1 MRLRSSP
8 PLSPASFFP
17 LGCFT
22 PRIGSPLLSP
32 FPSPR
37 RPSATATPSPSSAPE
52 PSIRLF
58 ARNRFHVFG
67 PLLHLYKRARTTNIG
82 HCVRDVMDVSPY
94 GACPR
99 PSSSSLV
106 FLVLALGFIVAHL
119 SVDSAD
125 LRRSPNSTGFL
136 PGFPYITIDCNN
148 EARDAR
154 LLLSTI
160 V

>member
-8 PLSPASFFP
+8 SPLPRLLSPP
-17 LGCFT
+17 LDCFT
-22 PRIGSPLLSP
+22 PRIGSPLLSTLSP
-32 FPSPR
+32 PLLVPR
-37 RPSATATPSPSSAPE
+37 RLSATATPSPSSAPE

-82 HCVRDVMDVSPY
+82 HCARDVMDASRPMGPVLRPY
-94 GACPR
+94 P
-99 PSSSSLV
+99 SSLV
-106 FLVLALGFIVAHL
+106 FLVPRPQLHCC

-125 LRRSPNSTGFL
+125 FCGDLPNSTEFRTSAHNR
-136 PGFPYITIDCNN
+136 YSSIT
-148 EARDAR
+148 
-154 LLLSTI
+154 LFTI

>member
-8 PLSPASFFP
+8 TPLPRLLFLPRPS
-17 LGCFT
+17 LT

-32 FPSPR
+32 PPPPPPPFPPS
-37 RPSATATPSPSSAPE
+37 RPFATATPSSSSAPE

-82 HCVRDVMDVSPY
+82 HCAPTVMDVSSY

-99 PSSSSLV
+99 PYPSSSSFIFLILV
-106 FLVLALGFIVAHL
+106 LGFIVAHL

-125 LRRSPNSTGFL
+125 LRRSPNSTRLFSEKTV
-136 PGFPYITIDCNN
+136 YNN
-148 EARDAR
+148 R
-154 LLLSTI
+154 